1 MGTIRLW
8 TLASDKREFER
19 MKTAFDGS
27 LQSVLD
33 DEIVSGVLREQCV
46 RGLGKEKMVI
56 ALHDPCDIRKAESE
70 KLEKLGKVRDLD
82 RNIINGYSTF
92 NTVCVDVEG
101 KQLHFS
107 DITVYSNRDEERY
120 VKQAELNGIV
130 KKEVRGI
137 KNGEEVKRTERE
149 EEILQLLERGEA
161 VNIGIVTREQL
172 RAVSRQFK
180 EANPKIEVHHVLD
193 REFDETALFEF
204 IDGELEDTFTIRLQI
219 SRNSNEVVE
228 VDGKERAVKLK
239 DVRLSGRKEE
249 ILDKVRIKKK
259 VYQQA
264 KRIIEWGDLT
274 LDGVTY
280 TVVRVSLLRRDGKP
294 IFKQPMLLLTNKTVT
309 TYQDALSIYRFYL
322 MRSKIE
328 EVFKFVKQAVGWEQF
343 QVRDWESIKN
353 LIAFAFFIGGYFYAI
368 EPRLADHPVIT
379 WLCLLGNGKGKV
391 TRHYFLQGL
400 QALLIHQ
407 HVETIKQQTAQTSP
421 EWLDILEFVP

>member
-1 MGTIRLW
+1 
-8 TLASDKREFER
+8 

-33 DEIVSGVLREQCV
+33 DDLVAEVLREQCV
-46 RGLGKEKMVI
+46 GGLGKEEMVV
-56 ALHDPCDIRKAESE
+56 ALHDPCDIRKTESE

-82 RNIINGYSTF
+82 RNIVNGYSTF

-130 KKEVRGI
+130 KKEVKRI
-137 KNGEEVKRTERE
+137 KNGEEVERTERE
-149 EEILQLLERGEA
+149 EEILRLLNRGEA

-172 RAVSRQFK
+172 RVVSQQFK
-180 EANPKIEVHHVLD
+180 EVNPDIEVQHVLD

-204 IDGELEDTFTIRLQI
+204 IDGELKDTFTIRLQI
-219 SRNSNEVVE
+219 SRNSNEVVKVE
-228 VDGKERAVKLK
+228 GKERAVKLK
-239 DVRLSGRKEE
+239 DVPLSGRKEE
-249 ILDKVRIKKK
+249 ILDKVRIKKT

-264 KRIIEWGDLT
+264 KRIVEWGDLT
-274 LDGVTY
+274 LDGITY
-280 TVVRVSLLRRDGKP
+280 TVVRVTLLRRDGKP

-309 TYQDALSIYRFYL
+309 TYQDALAIYRFYL

-379 WLCLLGNGKGKV
+379 WLCQLGNGKGKV

-407 HVETIKQQTAQTSP
+407 HVETVKQQTAQTSP